1 MCKGRKR
8 GRSLQS
14 RAERPAF
21 LWLQRQ
27 AAEQP
32 RRVQHP
38 AHEVLSYKN
47 AARQRYPKPVMD
59 RTSSG
64 GIAGLIF
71 PTCVMAA
78 LIGFGIFF
86 DRTAGDGRP
95 AVSKDAAVALH
106 TELAREGSSL
116 QVRRLVSWAIA
127 TGDHAGMPFI
137 VIDRAHGRLFAF
149 TPTGRLLGSTPVLTD
164 GSPGAGTTVRT
175 RTASRLVADT
185 WHSRGR
191 DRIVWV
197 NSVSAL
203 SVDAMAPAAAPRQG
217 TMGMGWATREV
228 ASKRSRDETLHVAEA
243 FYRQYLRPLG
253 KRPSIAYVLPAAMPA
268 QPSHNGYVLA
278 HPLANGIMQV
288 SRRAS

>member
-1 MCKGRKR
+1 
-8 GRSLQS
+8 
-14 RAERPAF
+14 
-21 LWLQRQ
+21 
-27 AAEQP
+27 
-32 RRVQHP
+32 VQHP
-38 AHEVLSYKN
+38 AHKALSYKD
-47 AARQRYPKPVMD
+47 AAPQRYPKAVIE

-86 DRTAGDGRP
+86 DRTARDGRP
-95 AVSKDAAVALH
+95 AVSQDAAVALH

-149 TPTGRLLGSTPVLTD
+149 TPAGRLLGSTPVLTD
-164 GSPGAGTTVRT
+164 RSPGTTVRT
-175 RTASRLVADT
+175 RTAIRLVADT
-185 WHSRGR
+185 WHSRNR

-203 SVDAMAPAAAPRQG
+203 SVDAMAPAAAPWQG
-217 TMGMGWATREV
+217 RSMGLATREV
-228 ASKRSRDETLHVAEA
+228 ANKRSRDETLHVAEA
-243 FYRQYLRPLG
+243 FYRQHLSPLR
-253 KRPSIAYVLPAAMPA
+253 KRPSVAYVLPAAMPVV
-268 QPSHNGYVLA
+268 PSHNAYVLA
-278 HPLANGIMQV
+278 YPLVNGIVKV
-288 SRRAS
+288 SRTSS